1 MSPPP
6 SSSTGSTPVF
16 IAFIFLTFY
25 GLGAGYLE
33 SFVNYPLWHIIG
45 ETDRWVAYHE
55 ALGPR
60 VVVVLAIPA
69 LALSL
74 IANVLLFVRRPPA
87 VPAWTVAATLLLLVV
102 STASTIAIQIPIQ
115 MALDVA
121 YDRAALDHL
130 IWSSLWLRDIPGG
143 IRAAIAA
150 YMLRLVVSGSMPVR
164 VATQS
169 RSSSRSAT
177 RSAAGSVN
185 RIVCMPAADA
195 AATLAG
201 TSSMKTVAS
210 ARKPYVSSR

>member
-1 MSPPP
+1 MP
-6 SSSTGSTPVF
+6 SERPNEPTTIVVDWFNARLHRVHRPDVLRSWRRLSR
-16 IAFIFLTFY
+16 
-25 GLGAGYLE
+25 
-33 SFVNYPLWHIIG
+33 SFVNDPLWHIIG

-87 VPAWTVAATLLLLVV
+87 VPAWTVAATLSLLLI
-102 STASTIAIQIPIQ
+102 STASTFAIQIPIQ

-143 IRAAIAA
+143 IRAAVAA
-150 YMLRLVVSGSMPVR
+150 YMLRLVVSGSTPVR
-164 VATQS
+164 VA
-169 RSSSRSAT
+169 
-177 RSAAGSVN
+177 AAGH
-185 RIVCMPAADA
+185 
-195 AATLAG
+195 
-201 TSSMKTVAS
+201 
-210 ARKPYVSSR
+210 

>member
-16 IAFIFLTFY
+16 IAFIGLTFY

-87 VPAWTVAATLLLLVV
+87 VPAWTVAATLSLLLV
-102 STASTIAIQIPIQ
+102 STASTFAIQIPIQ

-143 IRAAIAA
+143 IRAADRRLYAA
-150 YMLRLVVSGSMPVR
+150 PGGFGLDALYGAWQQTLVWLDGRNRPCPTDDSATASGSLRAGPAR
-164 VATQS
+164 GAP
-169 RSSSRSAT
+169 R
-177 RSAAGSVN
+177 AA
-185 RIVCMPAADA
+185 RRD
-195 AATLAG
+195 
-201 TSSMKTVAS
+201 
-210 ARKPYVSSR
+210 R

>member
-16 IAFIFLTFY
+16 IAFIVLTFY

-74 IANVLLFVRRPPA
+74 IANGLLFVRRPPA
-87 VPAWTVAATLLLLVV
+87 VPAWTVAATLSLLLV
-102 STASTIAIQIPIQ
+102 STASTFAIQIPIQ

-143 IRAAIAA
+143 IRAAVAA
-150 YMLRLVVSGSMPVR
+150 YMLRLVVS
-164 VATQS
+164 
-169 RSSSRSAT
+169 SSSRPAT
-177 RSAAGSVN
+177 TNPRVT
-185 RIVCMPAADA
+185 ADA
-195 AATLAG
+195 A
-201 TSSMKTVAS
+201 
-210 ARKPYVSSR
+210 